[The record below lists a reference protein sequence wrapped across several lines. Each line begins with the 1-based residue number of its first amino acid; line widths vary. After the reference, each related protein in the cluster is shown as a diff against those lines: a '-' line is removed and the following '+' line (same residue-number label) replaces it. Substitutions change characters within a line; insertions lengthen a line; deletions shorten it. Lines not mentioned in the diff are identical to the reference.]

1 MPTDAMLPETAYQIV
16 HDESM
21 MDGNA
26 CLNLATFVSTWMDE
40 RADKLYREAF
50 DKNAIDKD
58 EYPETARIETYCWTM
73 LADLWHAP
81 KPKETIGCSTTGSSE
96 ACMLGGLALKRR
108 WQEKRK
114 AEGKPIDKPNLVML
128 SLIHI

>member
-1 MPTDAMLPETAYQIV
+1 MNEKLFREIMEINPIYARPGENTEAPRFKMPTDAMLPETAYQIV

-26 CLNLATFVSTWMDE
+26 RLNLATFVSTWMDE

-73 LADLWHAP
+73 LAD
-81 KPKETIGCSTTGSSE
+81 
-96 ACMLGGLALKRR
+96 
-108 WQEKRK
+108 
-114 AEGKPIDKPNLVML
+114 
-128 SLIHI
+128 